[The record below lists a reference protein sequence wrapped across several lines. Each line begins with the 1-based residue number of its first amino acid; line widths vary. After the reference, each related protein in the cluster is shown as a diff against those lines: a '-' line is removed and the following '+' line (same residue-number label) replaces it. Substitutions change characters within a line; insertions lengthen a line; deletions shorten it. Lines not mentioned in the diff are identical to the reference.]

1 VEGLPGLDR
10 ALRLCVD
17 IRLHYKKV
25 EVIFA
30 NKSEFAKQQVFGVC
44 DRTKETAVALQRH
57 IAGRFGCPN

>member
-1 VEGLPGLDR
+1 MEGLPGLDR

-30 NKSEFAKQQVFGVC
+30 NKSEFAKQQVFV
-44 DRTKETAVALQRH
+44 TARRRH
-57 IAGRFGCPN
+57 Q